1 MSGIMSVSEVTG
13 SFDILCICTFK
24 NTDELFSLIENI
36 KTIERINKVAW
47 AEEVRSYSIEV
58 GEKNSSTWF

>member
-1 MSGIMSVSEVTG
+1 MSVSEVTG

-47 AEEVRSYSIEV
+47 AEVRRKIFLNPLYS
-58 GEKNSSTWF
+58 KRS